1 MKRSAYVTGVA
12 LLALVACSTEGKTE
26 VGAEGGTKGDTKGDT
41 GKQAPTDPL
50 PSPYTAKELKAALL
64 TTAQTPSGFEVYR
77 TAATEPS
84 SPPADVSE
92 KVRPE
97 ECAVLRN
104 PDTKARAETV
114 VATAQLYRPSD
125 ELDQH
130 SMALVSWAESDA
142 KVRMA
147 ALRSAL
153 GKCRAIQFENIN
165 SNGTREAVFQAEKGP
180 ELGDETLRYS
190 LNSPSFY
197 QGFTVVRV
205 QGVITYVKSETVFG
219 MGLTDQQREELT
231 PEPQEQLIRAQVAE
245 VERTLR

>member
-12 LLALVACSTEGKTE
+12 LLALVACSAEGKTE
-26 VGAEGGTKGDTKGDT
+26 PGTTNANT
-41 GKQAPTDPL
+41 GKQASTDPL
-50 PSPYTAKELKAALL
+50 PSPYTAKELKTALL

-77 TAATEPS
+77 TTATEPS
-84 SPPADVSE
+84 SPPADSSE
-92 KVRPE
+92 TVRPT

-104 PDTKARAETV
+104 PDAKARAETV

-130 SMALVSWAESDA
+130 GMALVGWAESDA
-142 KVRMA
+142 KARMA

-153 GKCRAIQFENIN
+153 EKCGAIQFDNID
-165 SNGTREAVFQAEKGP
+165 SNGTREGRFQAEKAP
-180 ELGDETLRYS
+180 DLGDETLRYS

-205 QGVITYVKSETVFG
+205 QGVITYVKSDTLFG

-231 PEPQEQLIRAQVAE
+231 PEPEEQLIRAQVAK
-245 VERTLR
+245 VVRTLR